1 MSSREDER
9 IREKYEKW
17 AAEEEAR
24 ANRAKNN
31 AKKKPEGKKK
41 QEKKAPDGKSAE
53 VKPAEKKSAE
63 AEPKNAAVKPAEEN
77 APKPVK
83 VRYELPEGTPRC
95 PVAKRCGGCDYIGRE
110 YAWSLGYKEMQVR
123 KLLRPFVRLS
133 GMVGMEDPYHYRNK
147 VHAVFAHVKDGK
159 KKERNVAGIYEEG
172 THKVVPVTECLIE
185 DKKAD
190 AIIQDILDMLRSFKI
205 KVYDEDSDYGLLRHV
220 LVRTARAT
228 GQIMVVLVL
237 ATPILP
243 GKNNFV
249 KELVRRHP
257 EITTILINVNG
268 DRTSMVLGERETV
281 IYGKGFIEDRLMGRT
296 FRISAKSFY
305 QVNPVQTEKLYRKA
319 IELAN
324 LTGHER
330 VIDAYCGIGTI
341 GICAASRAK
350 EVIGVELNPDAVRD
364 AVKNA
369 RANDIKNVTFY
380 KNDAAVF
387 LTAMAEQREKAEVV
401 FMDPPRSGS
410 TKEFMDAAA
419 ALSPGRIIYISCEP
433 ETLARDLAYLEEK
446 GYKAREAW
454 AFDMFP
460 FTKNVETVCL
470 LSKLSEAKI
479 TSA

>member
-1 MSSREDER
+1 MSREEEKR

-17 AAEEEAR
+17 AAEEEAK
-24 ANRAKNN
+24 ANRAKKN
-31 AKKKPEGKKK
+31 ASKKPEKKNLK
-41 QEKKAPDGKSAE
+41 ENKPEENKKPEENSAAE
-53 VKPAEKKSAE
+53 PPKPA
-63 AEPKNAAVKPAEEN
+63 
-77 APKPVK
+77 K
-83 VRYELPEGTPRC
+83 VRHELPEGAPRC
-95 PVAKRCGGCDYIGRE
+95 PIAKRCGGCDYIGRD

-123 KLLRPFVRLS
+123 KLLKPFVELS
-133 GMVGMEDPYHYRNK
+133 GIVGMDDPYHYRNK
-147 VHAVFAHVKDGK
+147 VHAAFAHVKDG

-190 AIIQDILDMLRSFKI
+190 AIIQDVLDMLRSFKI
-205 KVYDEDSDYGLLRHV
+205 KVYEEDSDYGLLRHV
-220 LVRTARAT
+220 LVRTARTT

-237 ATPILP
+237 VSPILP

-257 EITTILINVNG
+257 EITTILINVN
-268 DRTSMVLGERETV
+268 DEKTSMVLGERETV
-281 IYGKGFIEDRLMGRT
+281 IYGKGYIEDVLMGRK

-305 QVNPVQTEKLYRKA
+305 QINPVQTEKLYKKA

-324 LTGHER
+324 LTGRER

-341 GICAASRAK
+341 GICASARAK

-369 RANDIKNVTFY
+369 RANDVKNISFY
-380 KNDAAVF
+380 KNDAGVF
-387 LTAMAEQREKAEVV
+387 LSAMAEQREKAEVV

-410 TKEFMDAAA
+410 TKEFMDSAAA
-419 ALSPGRIIYISCEP
+419 MSPGRIVYISCEP
-433 ETLARDLAYLEEK
+433 ETLARDLAYLNEK
-446 GYKAREAW
+446 GYRAREAW

-460 FTKNVETVCL
+460 FTKNVEAVVL
-470 LSKLSEAKI
+470 LSKGGKK
-479 TSA
+479 

>member
-1 MSSREDER
+1 MSREEEKR

-17 AAEEEAR
+17 AAEEEAK
-24 ANRAKNN
+24 ANRAKKN
-31 AKKKPEGKKK
+31 ASKKPEKKNLK
-41 QEKKAPDGKSAE
+41 ENKPEENKKPEENSAAE
-53 VKPAEKKSAE
+53 PPKPA
-63 AEPKNAAVKPAEEN
+63 
-77 APKPVK
+77 K
-83 VRYELPEGTPRC
+83 VRHELPEGVPRC
-95 PVAKRCGGCDYIGRE
+95 PIAKRCGGCDYIGRD

-123 KLLRPFVRLS
+123 KLLKPFVELS
-133 GMVGMEDPYHYRNK
+133 GIVGMDDPYHYRNK
-147 VHAVFAHVKDGK
+147 VHAAFAHVKDG

-190 AIIQDILDMLRSFKI
+190 AIIQDVLDMLRSFKI

-237 ATPILP
+237 VSPILP

-257 EITTILINVNG
+257 EITTILINVN
-268 DRTSMVLGERETV
+268 DEKTSMVLGERETV
-281 IYGKGFIEDRLMGRT
+281 IYGKGYIEDVLMGRK

-305 QVNPVQTEKLYRKA
+305 QINPVQTEKLYKKA

-324 LTGHER
+324 LTGRER

-341 GICAASRAK
+341 GICASARAK

-369 RANDIKNVTFY
+369 RANDVKNISFY
-380 KNDAAVF
+380 KNDAGVF
-387 LTAMAEQREKAEVV
+387 LSAMAEQREKAEVV

-410 TKEFMDAAA
+410 TKEFMDSAAA
-419 ALSPGRIIYISCEP
+419 MSPGRIVYISCEP
-433 ETLARDLAYLEEK
+433 ETLARDLAYLNEK
-446 GYKAREAW
+446 GYRAREAW

-460 FTKNVETVCL
+460 FTKNVEAVVL
-470 LSKLSEAKI
+470 LSKGGKK
-479 TSA
+479 